1 MLKNKMRKEIERI
14 RHERERSKE
23 THAQE
28 MKHLRQRLVEI
39 QAKMEQVRSRECPV
53 HRYASLLKGEKF
65 PNYIL
70 ILQAQVCRQV
80 HYMCVDD
87 AQLRLEKK
95 TLRSL
100 EKFLRKQHEKQLE
113 RALWAVEAK
122 VELLEQQVD
131 INEEQ
136 QKLQHEHNKQASP
149 GIDHLVDKISK
160 LKEESPEEEIIFED
174 LRDGTRK
181 TVHSLDQ
188 LLQESMKSLTAFHE
202 SWSTENCSAITAA
215 SKQAE

>member
-28 MKHLRQRLVEI
+28 MEHLRQRLAEI

-53 HRYASLLKGEKF
+53 HRYASLLKDEKF

-80 HYMCVDD
+80 HYMGVDD
-87 AQLRLEKK
+87 AQLRLAKK
-95 TLRSL
+95 TRRSL
-100 EKFLRKQHEKQLE
+100 KKFSRKQRKKQLE
-113 RALWAVEAK
+113 RALRAVEAK
-122 VELLEQQVD
+122 VD
-131 INEEQ
+131 INEDQ

-149 GIDHLVDKISK
+149 GIDHLVDEISK

-174 LRDGTRK
+174 LRDDTRK
-181 TVHSLDQ
+181 TVNSLDQ
-188 LLQESMKSLTAFHE
+188 LLEESMKSLAAFHE